1 MQKGM
6 TTTLQ
11 TLIDHIE
18 TMDAPERVALQKQLD
33 EAGVLDQFD
42 VWQPQPGPQTEGYF
56 SEADLTLYG
65 GAAGGGKTDLIA
77 GLALFAH
84 HKAAI
89 YRQSL
94 KSLKGLIERMNTL
107 MRSAGLGKIAGNPPR
122 WTGPDERMIEFGHL
136 GLPGSEEDW
145 QGRDHDLKAFDEGAQ
160 MDPRKIL
167 FVLGWLR
174 TTRKDQRC
182 RGLIAT
188 NPPLGGQGD
197 FLNEWFAP
205 WLDPLHPLYG
215 IVMPGELLWA
225 VFVDDGDSVRTV
237 WVDGPGPV
245 EVEGEVRTPKSR
257 TFIPARRRDNAYL
270 GQDYDAQLD
279 QMPEPMRTALKTG
292 DFQAA
297 RQDHDWQ
304 VIPSEWIELAFQRH
318 DDGVDAGKKMDVL
331 AVDVAQ
337 GGKDKTVLQPLR
349 GRRFDESI
357 VRKGTDTRDGADV
370 GALIIKERRDNALI
384 VVDCTGGW
392 GGDTVG
398 FLTRE
403 NSIAVEKC
411 VFSAQSGE
419 VARDSRIP
427 FYNLRAQ
434 LYWRLREALHP
445 KSGSGLA
452 IKRSATVK
460 AQLTAHRWKLKGGKI
475 LIESKEDIK
484 NRLGSSPDEADAIVE
499 ALGWKDKAEIARV
512 LKSEQRTGAAPLDD
526 PLGGF

>member
-1 MQKGM
+1 M
-6 TTTLQ
+6 TTALD

-18 TMDAPERVALQKQLD
+18 KMAPAERVGLQKQLD
-33 EAGVLDQFD
+33 EAGVLDQFN
-42 VWQPQPGPQTEGYF
+42 VWQPQSGPQTEGYF
-56 SEADLTLYG
+56 SQADLTLYG

-84 HKAAI
+84 HKTAI
-89 YRQSL
+89 FRQSL

-107 MRSAGLGKIAGNPPR
+107 MRQAGMGKISSNPPK
-122 WTGPDERMIEFGHL
+122 WVGPNERMIEFGHH
-136 GLPGSEEDW
+136 GLLGSEEDW

-160 MDPRKIL
+160 MDPRKII

-174 TTRKDQRC
+174 TTRPDQRC

-197 FLNEWFAP
+197 FLIEWFAP
-205 WLDPLHPLYG
+205 WLDPLHSLYG
-215 IVMPGELLWA
+215 KVGPGELLWA
-225 VFVDDGDSVRTV
+225 VFIDDGDAIRTV
-237 WVDGPGPV
+237 WVDGPQPV
-245 EVEGEVRTPKSR
+245 EIEGEIRTPKSR
-257 TFIPARRRDNAYL
+257 TFIPARRQDNAFL
-270 GQDYDAQLD
+270 DESYDAQLD

-297 RQDHDWQ
+297 RQDHEWQ
-304 VIPSEWIELAFQRH
+304 VIPSDWIDLAFQRF
-318 DDGVDAGKKMDVL
+318 DAGVDDDKPMDVL

-337 GGKDKTVLQPLR
+337 GGKDKTVLQALH
-349 GRRFDESI
+349 GRRFAESI
-357 VRKGTDTRDGADV
+357 VRKGADTKDGSDV
-370 GALIIKERRDNALI
+370 GSLIIRERRDNALI

-403 NSIAVEKC
+403 NNIPAEKC
-411 VFSAQSGE
+411 VFSSQSGE
-419 VARDSRIP
+419 FAKDSRIP

-445 KSGSGLA
+445 KSGMGLA

-460 AQLTAHRWKLKGGKI
+460 AQLTAHRWKMKGGKI
-475 LIESKEDIK
+475 LIESKEEIK
-484 NRLGSSPDEADAIVE
+484 DRLGASPDESDAIVE
-499 ALGWKDKAEIARV
+499 ALGWKDKAEFKQV
-512 LKSEQRTGAAPLDD
+512 LKTGQQIQTAPLND
-526 PLGGF
+526 PLAGF

>member
-1 MQKGM
+1 M
-6 TTTLQ
+6 TALNK
-11 TLIDHIE
+11 LIDRIE
-18 TMDAPERVALQKQLD
+18 DMGAPERVALQKHLD
-33 EAGVLDQFD
+33 EAGVLDQFE
-42 VWQPQPGPQTEGYF
+42 VWQPQAGPQTDGYF

-89 YRQSL
+89 FRQSL

-107 MRSAGLGKIAGNPPR
+107 MGAAGLGKISGTPPR
-122 WTGPDERMIEFGHL
+122 WVGPDERIIEFGHL

-174 TTRKDQRC
+174 TTRQEQRC

-197 FLNEWFAP
+197 FLIDWFAP
-205 WLDPLHPLYG
+205 WLDPLHPKHG
-215 IVMPGELLWA
+215 SVQPGELMWA
-225 VFVDDGDSVRTV
+225 VFVDEGDTVRTV
-237 WVDGPGPV
+237 WVDGPEPV
-245 EVEGEVRTPKSR
+245 RVDGELRAPKSR
-257 TFIPARRRDNAYL
+257 TFIPARRQDNRYL
-270 GQDYDAQLD
+270 GTDYDAQLD

-292 DFQAA
+292 DFQSA
-297 RQDHDWQ
+297 RRDHDWQ
-304 VIPSEWIELAFQRH
+304 VIPSEWVELAFQRY
-318 DDGVDAGKKMDVL
+318 DAGVDADRPMDVL

-337 GGKDKTVLQPLR
+337 GGKDKTVLQPLH
-349 GRRFDESI
+349 GRRFEESI
-357 VRKGTDTRDGADV
+357 IRKGADTRDGAEV
-370 GALIIKERRDNALI
+370 GSLIVRERRDNALI

-398 FLTRE
+398 FLSRE
-403 NSIAVEKC
+403 NSIPVEKC

-419 VARDSRIP
+419 RAMDSLIP

-445 KSGSGLA
+445 KSGLGLA
-452 IKRSATVK
+452 IKRSSAVK
-460 AQLTAHRWKLKGGKI
+460 GQLTAHRWKLKNGRI

-484 NRLGSSPDEADAIVE
+484 DRLGSSPDEADAIVE
-499 ALGWKDKAEIARV
+499 ALGWKDKAELKRV
-512 LKSEQRTGAAPLDD
+512 LRTDRRVQSAPLDD
-526 PLGGF
+526 PLRGF

>member
-1 MQKGM
+1 MSAA
-6 TTTLQ
+6 LE
-11 TLIDHIE
+11 TLIERI
-18 TMDAPERVALQKQLD
+18 DALKPPERVALQKQLD
-33 EAGVLDQFD
+33 EAGVLEQFN
-42 VWQPQPGPQTEGYF
+42 VWQPQSGPQTDGYF
-56 SEADLTLYG
+56 SAADLTLYG

-89 YRQSL
+89 FRHSL
-94 KSLKGLIERMNTL
+94 KSLKGMIERMNTL
-107 MRSAGLGKIAGNPPR
+107 MGRAGMGKISGNPPR
-122 WTGPDERMIEFGHL
+122 WTGPEERMIEFGHL

-160 MDPRKIL
+160 LDPRKVL

-174 TTRKDQRC
+174 TTRTDQRC
-182 RGLIAT
+182 RGVIAT

-197 FLNEWFAP
+197 YLLEWFAP

-215 IVMPGELLWA
+215 SVKPGELLWS
-225 VFVDDGDSVRTV
+225 VFLDDGDAVRTV
-237 WVDGPGPV
+237 WLDGPEPV
-245 EVEGEVRTPKSR
+245 EIEGEVRTPKSR
-257 TFIPARRRDNAYL
+257 TYIPARRQDNLYL
-270 GQDYDAQLD
+270 GEDYDAQLD

-304 VIPSEWIELAFQRH
+304 VIPSEWVELAFQRY
-318 DDGVDAGKKMDVL
+318 DVGVDAGKPMDVL

-337 GGKDKTVLQPLR
+337 GGKDKTVLQPLH
-349 GRRFDESI
+349 GRRFEENV
-357 VRKGTDTRDGADV
+357 VRKGCDTRDGSQV
-370 GALIIKERRDNALI
+370 GALIVRERRDNAMI

-398 FLTRE
+398 FLSRE
-403 NSIAVEKC
+403 NGISVEKC

-419 VARDSRIP
+419 YAKDSRIA

-445 KSGSGLA
+445 KSGQGLA
-452 IKRSATVK
+452 IKRSASVK
-460 AQLTAHRWKLKGGKI
+460 AQLTAHRWKLKNGKI
-475 LIESKEDIK
+475 LIESKEEIK
-484 NRLGSSPDEADAIVE
+484 ARLGASPDEADAIVE
-499 ALGWKDKAEIARV
+499 ALGWKDKALVNTLVQTKGRN
-512 LKSEQRTGAAPLDD
+512 RAAPLDD
-526 PLGGF
+526 PLAGF